1 MKHLIQLLRE
11 WYSYHLYVI
20 DLEKSLAK
28 WPDSV
33 QNKYDLDFYTHLEEL
48 TAQQIICCFR
58 WPLKRFLKRVG
69 GLFKK
74 QIAVN
79 LNDIDDLPFQ

>member
-28 WPDSV
+28 WPDSE
-33 QNKYDLDFYTHLEEL
+33 QNKYDLDFYTYLEES
-48 TAQQIICCFR
+48 TAQQIIDYFKWPLERCFR
-58 WPLKRFLKRVG
+58 WVG
-69 GLFKK
+69 DLFKK
-74 QIAVN
+74 QVTVN
-79 LNDIDDLPFQ
+79 LNDIDNLPF